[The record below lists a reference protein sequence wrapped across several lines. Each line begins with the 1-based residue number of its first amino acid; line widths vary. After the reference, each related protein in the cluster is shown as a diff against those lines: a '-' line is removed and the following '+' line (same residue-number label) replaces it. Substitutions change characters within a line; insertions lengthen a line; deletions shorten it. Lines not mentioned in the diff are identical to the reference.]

1 MTSNNVYMLPCVYTL
16 VQQDDS
22 AKGNVIKGPGFEFE
36 ELSEEALAAMPELE
50 RSNYE
55 KAKKA
60 AELRAAEKFIVKL
73 TGDYEC
79 SSCSYVFNASKVS

>member
-1 MTSNNVYMLPCVYTL
+1 
-16 VQQDDS
+16 
-22 AKGNVIKGPGFEFE
+22 
-36 ELSEEALAAMPELE
+36 MPELE